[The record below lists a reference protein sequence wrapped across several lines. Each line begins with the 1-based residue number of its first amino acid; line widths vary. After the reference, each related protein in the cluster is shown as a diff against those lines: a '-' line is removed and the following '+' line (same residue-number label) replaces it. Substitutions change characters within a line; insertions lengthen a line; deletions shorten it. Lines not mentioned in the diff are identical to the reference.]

1 MFSIYSALSLK
12 PLQVVRGIHTD
23 FLLITET
30 VKYFGGEDYERGRYA
45 SAINDYQSLEYKV
58 TSSSIYFFLVVHVI
72 RCLSS
77 ISVVE
82 CPEYPTSLNCRMSS
96 IPVQWSCYSLVFTG
110 VLGYLVGGLI
120 VAYRVTHGQ
129 NSPSDFCHFCGI
141 SHAGTLAHTFWDFK
155 GFADRIL
162 GSYFTPWTSLQADKH
177 QLNRCRYV
185 AHEHIQNARNHAIFQ
200 RGFWSF
206 WTNPLK

>member
-23 FLLITET
+23 CLLNYET

-82 CPEYPTSLNCRMSS
+82 CPEYPTSLNRRMSS
-96 IPVQWSCYSLVFTG
+96 IFVQWSCYSLVFTG
-110 VLGYLVGGLI
+110 SRISRWRLDCCLP
-120 VAYRVTHGQ
+120 RHSWTKQ
-129 NSPSDFCHFCGI
+129 SQRFCYFCGI
-141 SHAGTLAHTFWDFK
+141 SHAGAHGHTFWTSK
-155 GFADRIL
+155 ALLTVSWVVIL
-162 GSYFTPWTSLQADKH
+162 PLGQACDG
-177 QLNRCRYV
+177 L
-185 AHEHIQNARNHAIFQ
+185 
-200 RGFWSF
+200 
-206 WTNPLK
+206 